1 MIMPRKVMLLTG
13 ACVLAVA
20 ASAAK
25 RTSEP
30 TFVFLNHKASSFWST
45 ATNSVVTLP
54 IDYPAGVSTAT
65 LTVDGQGYSQTY
77 ANITD
82 VSFELSLPQ
91 AGDPAHEN
99 VYNLTLTFGDGTVRT
114 ARLGVVQSLSVGRVG
129 HTRCLSPSNQRAWT
143 RVKGGRAVLP
153 IPCGMTAFSVSI
165 NGEPIAA
172 DVGLDGAQG
181 WYALGLD
188 VGDEASLSMTADGL
202 ARSASLY
209 GVPYGM
215 IFRCR

>member
-1 MIMPRKVMLLTG
+1 MIMTRKMMLLAG

-45 ATNSVVTLP
+45 ATNNVVTLP

-65 LTVDGQGYSQTY
+65 LTVDGQGYSRTY

-82 VSFELSLPQ
+82 SSFELSLPQ
-91 AGDPAHEN
+91 ALDSASEN
-99 VYNLTLTFGDGTVRT
+99 VYSLTLTFGDGTVRT
-114 ARLGVVQSLSVGRVG
+114 ARLGLVQSLSIGRVG
-129 HTRCLSPSNQRAWT
+129 RTRCLSPSDQRAWN
-143 RVKGGRAVLP
+143 RVKGVRAVMP
-153 IPCGMTAFSVSI
+153 IPYGTTAFSVSI

-172 DVGLDGAQG
+172 DAGLDGAQG
-181 WYALGLD
+181 WYALGLQI
-188 VGDEASLSMTADGL
+188 GDEASLSMTADGQTC
-202 ARSASLY
+202 SASLY
-209 GVPYGM
+209 GVPCGM
-215 IFRCR
+215 ILMYK